1 MPVPETTT
9 PKTFIHE
16 IVDEH
21 NRTGRFGGHVRTR
34 FPPEP
39 NGYLHIGHAKA
50 IAIDFGLARDYG
62 GQCNLRFD
70 DTNPVKEETEF
81 VDAIMESIRWLGWDW
96 EDRLFFASDYFEQ
109 LYVWAQ
115 DLIRKGKAY
124 VCDLSPDEVREY
136 RGTLTEPGK
145 NSPWR
150 DRSVEENLDLFQRM
164 KQGEFPEGSR
174 TLRAKIDMA
183 HPNFNMRDPVMY
195 RILHAEHHRT
205 GNTWHIYPMYD
216 WAHGQSDSI
225 EGVTHSLCDVGYEDH
240 RPLYEWFCNELGITC
255 PQQVEFG
262 RFSLTYT
269 VLSKRYLRRMVNEG
283 LVDGWDDPRMPT
295 LVGLRRRGYTPE
307 AINDLME
314 RTGISKSNIVV
325 EIQLLEHCVRED
337 LNRRAPRVMA
347 VLKPLKVVIENWP
360 AGKVEWVE
368 AVNNPEDE
376 SMGTRTVPFSGE
388 LYIEADDYRED
399 APKGWFRLG
408 PGREVRLKHGY
419 YIKHRETVKDAD
431 GNIVELRCEYDPE
444 SGGGATPDG
453 RMVKG
458 TLHWVSAAHA
468 VDAEVRL
475 YDQLFTKEDPLDAPE
490 GSDFTANLN
499 PNSLQVLTGCKVEP
513 GLADA
518 APGARFQF
526 LRQGYF
532 CMDPDSRPGLLVF
545 NRTVGLKDTWGKIE
559 KKKIIQPIHRRKA
572 T

>member
-1 MPVPETTT
+1 MPESVTTA
-9 PKTFIHE
+9 PKDFIHE

-21 NRTGRFGGHVRTR
+21 NRTGRFGGRVHTR

-50 IAIDFGLARDYG
+50 IAIDFGLAHDYG
-62 GQCNLRFD
+62 GKCNLRFD

-109 LYVWAQ
+109 LYIWAQ

-124 VCDLSPDEVREY
+124 VCDLSPDEVREF
-136 RGTLTEPGK
+136 RGTLTEPGR

-150 DRSVEENLDLFQRM
+150 DRSVEENLDLLERM
-164 KQGEFPEGSR
+164 KNGEFPEGAR

-183 HPNFNMRDPVMY
+183 NPNFNMRDPVMY

-205 GNTWHIYPMYD
+205 GNQWHIYPMYD

-225 EGVTHSLCDVGYEDH
+225 EGVTHSLCDVGYEEH
-240 RPLYEWFCNELGITC
+240 RPLYEWFCKELGIYM
-255 PQQVEFG
+255 PQQLEFG
-262 RFSLTYT
+262 RFNLTYT
-269 VLSKRYLRRMVNEG
+269 ILSKRHLRRMVNEG
-283 LVDGWDDPRMPT
+283 IVNGWDDPRMPT

-314 RTGISKSNIVV
+314 RTGVSKSNILI
-325 EIQLLEHCVRED
+325 EIELLEHCVRED
-337 LNRRAPRVMA
+337 LNRRTQRVMA
-347 VLKPLKVVIENWP
+347 VLRPVKVVIENWP
-360 AGKVEWVE
+360 AGADGRPLVEWVD

-376 SMGTRTVPFSGE
+376 SMGTRKIPFSGE

-419 YIKHRETVKDAD
+419 YIKCHDAIKDAA
-431 GNIVELRCEYDPE
+431 GNVVELRCTYDPS
-444 SGGGATPDG
+444 SGGGTTPDG

-458 TLHWVSAAHA
+458 TLHWVSAAHS

-475 YDQLFTKEDPLDAPE
+475 YEHLFTKEDPNDVPE
-490 GSDFTANLN
+490 GSPEDADFTANIN
-499 PNSLQVLTGCKVEP
+499 PDSLSVVRGCKVEP
-513 GLADA
+513 SLRESQ
-518 APGARFQF
+518 PGDRFQF

-532 CMDPDSRPGLLVF
+532 CTDPDSTPELLVF
-545 NRTVGLKDTWGKIE
+545 NRTVGLRDSWGKLE
-559 KKKIIQPIHRRKA
+559 KRKVL
-572 T
+572 